1 MKFENYLF
9 FATKS
14 DNNSHLYVHRF
25 ILYPWLKHFP
35 MDYSYRSNID
45 MWRQLDDRAFFDF
58 YARDAMLPVR
68 VYPSVCHK
76 PVLYRN
82 DWIDPAVFSM
92 DTSFHPK
99 IRVPPKTRVLFSKN
113 FVPNSGLRQ
122 FRYGKSIWLST
133 KLVNA

>member
-1 MKFENYLF
+1 
-9 FATKS
+9 
-14 DNNSHLYVHRF
+14 
-25 ILYPWLKHFP
+25 
-35 MDYSYRSNID
+35 

-92 DTSFHPK
+92 DK
-99 IRVPPKTRVLFSKN
+99 ISVDVIYSVAL
-113 FVPNSGLRQ
+113 VHLRQ
-122 FRYGKSIWLST
+122 LIFVIS
-133 KLVNA
+133 